1 MKPTLTRV
9 THCRVCNSK
18 RILDLLGEGRNYYLA
33 NLDQTIPLSYPI
45 CQDCH
50 FIFQG
55 EYVGDEFLNHYYRQ
69 SPMLR
74 RKEPTVFEIGQ
85 NERQGEFLARH
96 VALEGKRVLEIG
108 AHAGAFL
115 RHLDRHHGCTAYF
128 EELSEEARA
137 VLATQDGLHDFR
149 ALKGDKK
156 VDVVILRHVL
166 EHIFDLESFLNYVH
180 SILADGG
187 SLFIEVPDWS
197 HFDAHTDPFIF
208 EHLNQFNTAGLVH
221 LLRRTCW
228 QTEALEK
235 SIHPD
240 DPATPNRIQ
249 RIVARP
255 INLPALGDVAIAD
268 SFRAFAALQYG
279 GWKTAINN
287 LLLGDAAGKTIALY
301 PASHLTFE
309 ALTES
314 RLGHARVMGM
324 FDVDVKKHGREILGI
339 KVYPSEELKV
349 QQPDFILIFSMA
361 YEREIRESFAAMG
374 LTSRVISITELVSN
388 SWGSP

>member
-1 MKPTLTRV
+1 MKPAFARV
-9 THCRVCNSK
+9 EHCRVCNSK
-18 RILDLLGEGRNYYLA
+18 RVLDLRGRRNYYLA
-33 NLDQTIPLSYPI
+33 NLEQTIPLSYAI

-115 RHLDRHHGCTAYF
+115 RHLNQHHGCTAYF

-137 VLATQDGLHDFR
+137 VLASQPGLRDFR
-149 ALKGDKK
+149 DPAADKQ

-166 EHIFDLESFLNYVH
+166 EHIFDLDSFLAYVH
-180 SILADGG
+180 TILAEGG
-187 SLFIEVPDWS
+187 SLFIEVPDWT

-208 EHLNQFNTAGLVH
+208 EHLNQFNSAGLVH
-221 LLRRTCW
+221 LLRRTGW
-228 QTEALEK
+228 QVEALEK

-240 DPATPNRIQ
+240 DPATPNRVQ

-255 INLPALGDVAIAD
+255 TKLPLPGDAAIAD
-268 SFRAFAALQYG
+268 AFRSFAALQYD
-279 GWKTAINN
+279 GWKTALNA
-287 LLLGDAAGKTIALY
+287 LLTEYAGKSVALY

-309 ALTES
+309 AITES
-314 RLGHARVMGM
+314 RLSEARVLGM
-324 FDVDVKKHGREILGI
+324 FDIDAKKQGREILGL
-339 KVYPSEELKV
+339 KVFPPTELKV
-349 QQPDFILIFSMA
+349 QQPDLILVFTMG
-361 YEREIRESFAAMG
+361 YEREIRESFAALG
-374 LTSRVISITELVSN
+374 LTCRVVSITELIDSARKTA
-388 SWGSP
+388 

>member
-1 MKPTLTRV
+1 MKPAFTRV
-9 THCRVCNSK
+9 EHCRVCNSR
-18 RILDLLGEGRNYYLA
+18 RILDLGIRRNYYLA
-33 NLDQTIPLSYPI
+33 NLQQTVPMSYAV

-74 RKEPTVFEIGQ
+74 RKEPTPFEIDQ
-85 NERQGEFLARH
+85 NERQGAFLARH
-96 VALEGKRVLEIG
+96 VVLEGRRVLEIG

-115 RHLDRHHGCTAYF
+115 RHLHQRSGCTAYF

-137 VLATQDGLHDFR
+137 VLASQPGLRDFR
-149 ALKGDKK
+149 DPTADKQ

-166 EHIFDLESFLNYVH
+166 EHIFDLESFLGYVRI
-180 SILADGG
+180 ILAEGG
-187 SLFIEVPDWS
+187 SLFIEVPDWT

-208 EHLNQFNTAGLVH
+208 EHLNQFNTAGLVY
-221 LLRRTCW
+221 LLRRTGW

-240 DPATPNRIQ
+240 DPATPNRVQ

-255 INLPALGDVAIAD
+255 ARLPLP
-268 SFRAFAALQYG
+268 
-279 GWKTAINN
+279 
-287 LLLGDAAGKTIALY
+287 GDAAIVDAFRSFAEVQYDGWKNALNALLAEYSGKRVALY

-309 ALTES
+309 AVTES
-314 RLGHARVMGM
+314 RLGEARVLGM
-324 FDVDVKKHGREILGI
+324 FDIDAKKQGREILGLR
-339 KVYPSEELKV
+339 VYPPQELQA
-349 QQPDFILIFSMA
+349 QQPDLILVFTMG

-374 LTSRVISITELVSN
+374 LQCRVVSITELIDSARKT
-388 SWGSP
+388 P

>member
-1 MKPTLTRV
+1 MNPTFTHV
-9 THCRVCNSK
+9 SHCRVCNSK
-18 RILDLLGEGRNYYLA
+18 RILDLGVKRNYYLA
-33 NLDQTIPLSYPI
+33 NLDQTVPVSYAI

-74 RKEPTVFEIGQ
+74 RKEPTAFEKDQ
-85 NERQGEFLARH
+85 NERQGEFLSRH
-96 VALEGKRVLEIG
+96 VALKDRSVLEIG

-115 RHLDRHHGCTAYF
+115 CHLYQRFGCTAYF

-137 VLATQDGLHDFR
+137 VLASQEGLHDFR
-149 ALKGDKK
+149 ALEGEKK
-156 VDVVILRHVL
+156 VDLVILRHVL
-166 EHIFDLESFLNYVH
+166 EHIFDLESFLNYVR

-187 SLFIEVPDWS
+187 SLFIEVPDWT

-208 EHLNQFNTAGLVH
+208 EHLNQFNTAGLIQ
-221 LLRRTCW
+221 LLRRTGW

-235 SIHPD
+235 SIHAD
-240 DPATPNRIQ
+240 DPATPNRVQ

-255 INLPALGDVAIAD
+255 TSLPPPGDTAIAD
-268 SFRAFAALQYG
+268 SFRAFAAVQYD

-287 LLLGDAAGKTIALY
+287 LLAGEAAGKSIALY

-314 RLGHARVMGM
+314 RLGHARVLGM
-324 FDVDVKKHGREILGI
+324 FDIDAKKQGREILGL
-339 KVYPSEELKV
+339 KVYPPEELKV
-349 QQPDFILIFSMA
+349 RQPDFILIFTMG
-361 YEREIRESFAAMG
+361 YEREIRESFAALG
-374 LTSRVISITELVSN
+374 LTSRVISINELVNN
-388 SWGSP
+388 SWGAA